1 MPRLRH
7 LSLLLVAFAVARAG
21 DDPAAVLTLRRAG
34 AAPVA
39 FSAAEFA
46 ALPHAEVTL
55 VNPHDQKEHRFSGV
69 SVRELLARLD
79 APLGEKLRGAAL
91 QTGVLVRSKDG
102 YAVLFALAEF
112 DESFSSRTLIL
123 VDRIDGQPLPATAA
137 PLQLIAPGDK
147 KAARWARMV
156 TAIELISTAPPA
168 PKP

>member
-1 MPRLRH
+1 MFRLRR
-7 LSLLLVAFAVARAG
+7 LPLLLIAFAVARAG
-21 DDPAAVLTLRRAG
+21 DDPAALLTLRRAG
-34 AAPVA
+34 ATPVV
-39 FSAAEFA
+39 FNAAEFA
-46 ALPHAEVTL
+46 ALPHVELTL
-55 VNPHDQKEHRFSGV
+55 VNPHDQKEHRYSGV

-79 APLGEKLRGAAL
+79 APLGDKLRGPAL

-112 DESFSSRTLIL
+112 DESFSTRVLIL
-123 VDRIDGQPLPATAA
+123 ADRIDGQPVPEIAA

-156 TAIELISTAPPA
+156 TAIEIIPTAPAA